1 MTCVLIRMKSG
12 QRHRGNNEQGSH
24 YGLRVQHKHKKANG
38 TISKSCVPGMC
49 LLQKNDMADE
59 TGESSGL
66 FVGDFRHYAKE
77 CTFCF
82 VSGDIPI
89 PSFQER
95 Q

>member
-38 TISKSCVPGMC
+38 TISKSCVLGMC

-66 FVGDFRHYAKE
+66 LMGELQTLCQEMHIL
-77 CTFCF
+77 FCKWWYTN
-82 VSGDIPI
+82 S
-89 PSFQER
+89 
-95 Q
+95 